1 MMELNEQEQL
11 FVITMEECGE
21 LIQECSK
28 ILRHGMNDK
37 THPKLIDEIGDVCAM
52 IQLLKEKKHVTQ
64 KEIDKRMKVKFR
76 KLKKYSDIK
85 CSSINIS

>member
-1 MMELNEQEQL
+1 MDLNSHEQL

-28 ILRHGMNDK
+28 I
-37 THPKLIDEIGDVCAM
+37 M

-64 KEIDKRMKVKFR
+64 KEIDKRMKVKFK
-76 KLKKYSDIK
+76 KLRKYSDIK

>member
-1 MMELNEQEQL
+1 MDLNSHQQL

-28 ILRHGMNDK
+28 ILRHGMNKK
-37 THPKLIDEIGDVCAM
+37 THSKLIDEIGDVCAM

-64 KEIDKRMKVKFR
+64 KEIDKRMKVKFK
-76 KLKKYSDIK
+76 KLRKYSDIK

>member
-1 MMELNEQEQL
+1 MDINSHEQL

-21 LIQECSK
+21 LVQECSK
-28 ILRHGMNDK
+28 VLRHGLNDK
-37 THPKLIDEIGDVCAM
+37 TNSKLIDEIGDVCAM
-52 IQLLKEKKHVTQ
+52 IQILKEKKHVTQ
-64 KEIDKRMKVKFR
+64 KEIDKRMKVKFK

>member
-1 MMELNEQEQL
+1 MDLNSHQQL
-11 FVITMEECGE
+11 FVITMEECVE
-21 LIQECSK
+21 LIQECRK
-28 ILRHGMNDK
+28 ILRHGMNSK
-37 THPKLIDEIGDVCAM
+37 THSKLIDEIGDVCAM

-64 KEIDKRMKVKFR
+64 KEIDKRMKVKFK

>member
-1 MMELNEQEQL
+1 MELNSQEQL

-28 ILRHGMNDK
+28 ILRHGMNEK
-37 THPKLIDEIGDVCAM
+37 SHSKLIDEIGDVCAM

>member
-1 MMELNEQEQL
+1 MDLNSHQQL

-28 ILRHGMNDK
+28 ILRHGMNEK
-37 THPKLIDEIGDVCAM
+37 THSKLIDEIGDVCAM

-64 KEIDKRMKVKFR
+64 KEIDKRMKVKFK
-76 KLKKYSDIK
+76 KLRKYSDIK